1 MKKER
6 ARACVMCSTVWDK
19 PVRLHELPQVPQKV
33 LPRLLAPALGAAERR
48 GKVLAGP
55 SLAAPLAHRHACAEA
70 ITRNTQ
76 QEREGFSTFPS
87 RPVAGFTEFP
97 TQRVFWA
104 FFAFR
109 GRSALTSFFLPLFFF
124 CFSEFLF
131 FSPPSDG
138 LFPFVRK
145 AFTNNTPLA
154 RATRT
159 VLG

>member
-104 FFAFR
+104 FFCF
-109 GRSALTSFFLPLFFF
+109 SWTFCSDFFFSSTLFFLFRVPF
-124 CFSEFLF
+124 F

-145 AFTNNTPLA
+145 AFTSNTPLA